1 MEQEYDI
8 GKISQYIENK
18 DVVAIKWL
26 MKEHNLKVVDGKLVA
41 DKKDAKKYKDFWNQ
55 RQQARKIL
63 LNSLYGALLNESMK
77 FYDKR
82 LGQST
87 TLTGR
92 NIVRHMNAKINEIIT
107 GEYDYKGDAIIYAD
121 TDSSYFSAKKI
132 WQQDPAYADFDF
144 SRDNIIMLY
153 DGIGSAVNDT
163 FPEFMT
169 KRFNTGLERGGII
182 KAGRELVGSNG
193 LFIKKKKYAIMYY
206 DLDGHRYDV
215 DGKPG
220 NLKVMGLDLKRSDT
234 PQFMQDFLEEIL
246 TNLLTGSTKEEIFDK
261 IRAFRRDFRERP
273 GWEKGTPKR
282 VNGLT
287 YYSDAEAK
295 AADMSGSFTKLK
307 VGTKNKVNMPG
318 QARAAINWNKLCDM
332 HNDKFAMRVTDGAKT
347 IVCKLKQNALRMTS
361 IAYPVDEMHLPEWF
375 KQLPFD
381 DSEMENTI
389 IDMKLDNLLGV
400 LKWDL
405 SQANDDLS
413 NDLFKW

>member
-1 MEQEYDI
+1 MELAKRTQVASVEQLDDFDDEYVYDI
-8 GKISQYIENK
+8 GIDDTTPYFFANGLL
-18 DVVAIKWL
+18 V
-26 MKEHNLKVVDGKLVA
+26 HN
-41 DKKDAKKYKDFWNQ
+41 
-55 RQQARKIL
+55 
-63 LNSLYGALLNESMK
+63 SC
-77 FYDKR
+77 
-82 LGQST
+82 
-87 TLTGR
+87 
-92 NIVRHMNAKINEIIT
+92 
-107 GEYDYKGDAIIYAD
+107 
-121 TDSSYFSAKKI
+121 YFSAKKI
-132 WQQDPAYADFDF
+132 WQEDPMYADFEF
-144 SRDNIIMLY
+144 TRDNIIMLY
-153 DGIGSAVNDT
+153 DGIADTMNET

-246 TNLLTGSTKEEIFDK
+246 TNLLTGSSKEEIFDK
-261 IRAFRRDFRERP
+261 IRAFRRDFRDRP

-332 HNDKFAMRVTDGAKT
+332 HNDKFAMRITDGAKT

-361 IAYPVDEMHLPEWF
+361 IAYPVDEMHLPTWF

-405 SQANDDLS
+405 SMANDDLN